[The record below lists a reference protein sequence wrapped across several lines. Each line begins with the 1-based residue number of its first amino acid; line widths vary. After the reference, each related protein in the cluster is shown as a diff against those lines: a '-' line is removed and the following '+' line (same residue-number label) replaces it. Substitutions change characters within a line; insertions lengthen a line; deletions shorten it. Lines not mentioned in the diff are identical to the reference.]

1 MQRHVRTVVVIG
13 LTVALIAFFLR
24 NADLRGVWGAI
35 ADARLDFLS
44 GALLLT
50 VATYVVRVMRW
61 RYLLRPVGRVGFNAA
76 FRAVVMGFAAT
87 SVLPGRVGEL
97 LRPYVLARTARLSA
111 SATFGTV
118 VVERLLDLIAVLLLF
133 GISVVMFESGRQA
146 LDSRLLDAVQVGAGV
161 AGTGALVMLVV
172 AYLAAGH
179 PGRVGRVIART
190 AGLLP
195 SHMAQALSASARRFT
210 TGLAITRQA
219 STLLVAMAWSVFLW
233 GCIAA
238 SLWLVTT
245 AFAIALPL
253 SGAATLLVLTVL
265 GVAVPTPAGIGGYH
279 AAYQV
284 GATAL
289 YGVATDRA
297 VGAALV
303 LHAISFA
310 PVTIVGIFFMAQE
323 GVRLRG
329 VGRLVLADARTAE
342 SAEHD
347 VTDHSRVEQNA
358 PGSRVVAAAADEE
371 GGAG

>member
-13 LTVALIAFFLR
+13 LTVGLMAFFLR

-118 VVERLLDLIAVLLLF
+118 VVERLLDLIAILLLF

-233 GCIAA
+233 GCSAA

-245 AFAIALPL
+245 AFAIAPPAIRRGNTACPHGARRGRTDAGWDRGL
-253 SGAATLLVLTVL
+253 SCGVSSWRDRPVRSGDRSGGRGGTCVARHLLR
-265 GVAVPTPAGIGGYH
+265 AGYDSGDF
-279 AAYQV
+279 
-284 GATAL
+284 L
-289 YGVATDRA
+289 YGTGGRSAT
-297 VGAALV
+297 
-303 LHAISFA
+303 
-310 PVTIVGIFFMAQE
+310 
-323 GVRLRG
+323 
-329 VGRLVLADARTAE
+329 GRR
-342 SAEHD
+342 SAG
-347 VTDHSRVEQNA
+347 
-358 PGSRVVAAAADEE
+358 PG
-371 GGAG
+371 